1 MRSLASSTLGGI
13 LGTYQLTQLLS
24 ERWSMMRMT
33 HHYCHISI
41 IIIQII
47 FIITIIIIIII
58 VMVISSR
65 ERVADEIL
73 RVFKE
78 QCDPWG
84 VTVER
89 VEVFLLFPFLI
100 AISR

>member
-1 MRSLASSTLGGI
+1 
-13 LGTYQLTQLLS
+13 
-24 ERWSMMRMT
+24 MMRMT
-33 HHYCHISI
+33 RHHGHIFI

-47 FIITIIIIIII
+47 FIIIII

-65 ERVADEIL
+65 EQVADEIL

-89 VEVFLLFPFLI
+89 VEVFRSFPFLI
-100 AISR
+100 AISC

>member
-33 HHYCHISI
+33 RHHCHISI
-41 IIIQII
+41 IIIQ
-47 FIITIIIIIII
+47 IIIII

-89 VEVFLLFPFLI
+89 VEVFLFCPFLI
-100 AISR
+100 ALSR

>member
-1 MRSLASSTLGGI
+1 
-13 LGTYQLTQLLS
+13 
-24 ERWSMMRMT
+24 MRMT
-33 HHYCHISI
+33 RHHGHIFI

-47 FIITIIIIIII
+47 FIITII

-89 VEVFLLFPFLI
+89 VEVFLFFSFLI
-100 AISR
+100 VLSR

>member
-1 MRSLASSTLGGI
+1 MI
-13 LGTYQLTQLLS
+13 F
-24 ERWSMMRMT
+24 
-33 HHYCHISI
+33 
-41 IIIQII
+41 II
-47 FIITIIIIIII
+47 FIIIIIIII

-89 VEVFLLFPFLI
+89 VEVSLFYCLLN
-100 AISR
+100 AVSR

>member
-33 HHYCHISI
+33 HHHFHISI
-41 IIIQII
+41 ITIQII
-47 FIITIIIIIII
+47 FIITII

-89 VEVFLLFPFLI
+89 VEVFLFFPFLI
-100 AISR
+100 AISC

>member
-24 ERWSMMRMT
+24 ERWSMMRIA
-33 HHYCHISI
+33 ISPDHL
-41 IIIQII
+41 Q
-47 FIITIIIIIII
+47 IIIIIII

-89 VEVFLLFPFLI
+89 VEVSLFFCFLI
-100 AISR
+100 AVSC